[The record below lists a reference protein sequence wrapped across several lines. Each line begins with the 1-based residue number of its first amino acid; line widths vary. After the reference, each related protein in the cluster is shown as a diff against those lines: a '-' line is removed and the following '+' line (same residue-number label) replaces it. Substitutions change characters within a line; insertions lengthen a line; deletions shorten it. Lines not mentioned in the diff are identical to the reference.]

1 VDKQGVV
8 LAVTGLEVKQLFSER
23 DDRVL
28 FSDLCFQLN
37 AGQLVQIAG
46 PNGSGKTSLLRILAG
61 LSSRYE
67 GDVLWQGKSLQR
79 QRHDYLQQLLYI
91 GHGVGIKAVLSP
103 VENLRWSC
111 ALRGISNSD
120 ALIMF
125 ALDKV
130 GLGGFEGQPCFS
142 LSAGQQRRVNLARLF
157 CIPASLWILDE
168 PFTAIDQR
176 GVAEVEHWL
185 SEFVSDGGAI
195 LLTTHHSLNFSQDF
209 KVINLGAATDA

>member
-1 VDKQGVV
+1 
-8 LAVTGLEVKQLFSER
+8 LAITGLEVKQLFSER

-37 AGQLVQIAG
+37 AGQLLQIAG

-91 GHGVGIKAVLSP
+91 GHGAGIKAVLSP
-103 VENLRWSC
+103 LENLRWSC
-111 ALRGISNSD
+111 ALRGLADSD
-120 ALIMF
+120 ALIMA

-130 GLGGFEGQPCFS
+130 GLGGFEEQPCFS
-142 LSAGQQRRVNLARLF
+142 LSAGQQRRANLARLF

-176 GVAEVEHWL
+176 GVAEIEKWL

-209 KVINLGAATDA
+209 KVINLGAAANV